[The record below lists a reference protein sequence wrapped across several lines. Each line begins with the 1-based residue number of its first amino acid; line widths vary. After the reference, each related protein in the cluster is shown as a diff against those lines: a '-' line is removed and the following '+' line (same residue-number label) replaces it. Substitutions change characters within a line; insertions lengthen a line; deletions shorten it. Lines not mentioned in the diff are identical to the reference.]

1 MKDRKIAFLDR
12 DGVLNY
18 DYGYVHKIK
27 DFKWKKNVKRAIK
40 YLNDNNYLVVI
51 VSNQSGIGRGYYKE
65 ADLKKLHSW
74 IQLELKK
81 KDAKIDKFYFAP
93 YYKFSTTK
101 KYRLGKSLRKPNIGM
116 IRLAL
121 RKWNVDKKSSFI
133 IGDKLVDKKLANN
146 VKMNFAKVNKNS
158 DLLKV
163 IKKMCHI

>member
-1 MKDRKIAFLDR
+1 
-12 DGVLNY
+12 
-18 DYGYVHKIK
+18 
-27 DFKWKKNVKRAIK
+27 
-40 YLNDNNYLVVI
+40 
-51 VSNQSGIGRGYYKE
+51 
-65 ADLKKLHSW
+65 
-74 IQLELKK
+74 
-81 KDAKIDKFYFAP
+81 
-93 YYKFSTTK
+93 
-101 KYRLGKSLRKPNIGM
+101 M